1 MGKLQVTLI
10 AARNLHGHDTFSKI
24 DPFVRLQVGSKQFKS
39 CTAKNTENAE
49 YNETF
54 TFVVANP
61 KREKLSVTVLDQDA
75 FSDDH
80 VGWAEMPLNALPKGQ
95 ALEQWLMIVDKKG
108 VATGTVGLM
117 LLAVDFGIAA
127 AAVSSRTRAMPNAA
141 PPAAQSQP
149 CVSPSSAP
157 DAPPAAPAASAS
169 TASPNSIASPFSP
182 LLPPTADDLP
192 RARETDVSRRPSSE
206 HRPCAVPAIETL
218 LHLSAASNTVREGLR
233 LLVAAATLAT
243 PAATPQAQPNSARS
257 STAAGSDTILKGGVP
272 AIETLLRAAP
282 DPAKP
287 HVGLNLLVAAA
298 TVASAA
304 STPPARRRS
313 IDSGVAESSSAVPAI
328 ETLLR
333 IGSSSTSA
341 HVGLYLLVSAAAST
355 SPALRSAATTPQRR
369 GSDASSSATCVP
381 AIETLL
387 RIGSGDDKAHI
398 GLKLLLSAAT
408 AISPLQS
415 AASTPETRR
424 SSVASASSVVPAIE
438 TLLRIGSSYD
448 KPHVGLN
455 LLVSAAMLTSAAG
468 QSAATTPQRR
478 CSVVSSSPSSGVP
491 AIETLL
497 RIGSSNDKAHIG
509 LNLLVSAAM
518 LTSAAAQS
526 AATTPQRRCS
536 IVSSSPSS
544 GVPAIETLLRI
555 GSSNDK
561 PHVGLNLMVS
571 AAALNTPT
579 AQSAATTPEKRRSSV
594 ATSST
599 CVPAIETLLR
609 IGASNDKAHIGLN
622 LLVSA
627 ATSTSPVQSATA
639 TPARRSRVASIA
651 ASSAPTTPDKKAP
664 SADRPCIP
672 DTSTD
677 KLSSVEWLLRLASA
691 AAREAGTEPKP
702 YVGLSLLAA
711 SSSVPTPLSSLSR
724 ASTPR
729 MTAAASSTTGSRRSL
744 PFINELTGE
753 DTRTAVAGIASQTLA
768 SPRPLR
774 SGHAAPVAAL
784 TQRVSTPLPFVKGAR
799 PNASSPHAGAGAGAS
814 SSSAL
819 LFLPPRAATPG
830 VSVSH
835 HMATSSTTVRGATP
849 TIEKSAT
856 MERKRANAE
865 AKQTNAF
872 WKSRLSLLKREVE
885 KAQADLDVTRSRG
898 DAMQVVAVVNESVAA
913 QLELERQRNLFRQAE
928 RREAIRIQ
936 TLEHKVAMRQA
947 QQKLLRQRFEIG
959 AEQRKAREENR
970 GEVQRRRDEESIAK
984 AEQRQQVQLSKVH
997 AMVSRVRAVAM
1008 RREEGRLAAEAQLH
1022 YIEESTAELET
1033 QTYGAIADA
1042 SNLVG
1047 RIRQLKHLRAQA
1059 ELGHGARRSLRSE
1072 LYQEA

>member
-80 VGWAEMPLNALPKGQ
+80 VGWAEMHLNALPKGQ

-127 AAVSSRTRAMPNAA
+127 PSASSRTRATPSAAPAAEFQPCESPSAASDAA
-141 PPAAQSQP
+141 PPP
-149 CVSPSSAP
+149 
-157 DAPPAAPAASAS
+157 PPAAASAS
-169 TASPNSIASPFSP
+169 TASPNCIASPLSP
-182 LLPPTADDLP
+182 LLPTATADGLP
-192 RARETDVSRRPSSE
+192 RARETEETEVSRRPSFE

-218 LHLSAASNTVREGLR
+218 LHLSASSNTVREGLR
-233 LLVAAATLAT
+233 LLVSAATLTT
-243 PAATPQAQPNSARS
+243 PAATPHAQPSSARS
-257 STAAGSDTILKGGVP
+257 STAAGSATDIKGGVP

-313 IDSGVAESSSAVPAI
+313 VDRGVAESSSAVPAI

-333 IGSSSTSA
+333 IGSSSTCA
-341 HVGLYLLVSAAAST
+341 HVGLSLLVSAAAST

-497 RIGSSNDKAHIG
+497 RIGSGNDKAHIG

-526 AATTPQRRCS
+526 AATTPQRRC

-544 GVPAIETLLRI
+544 G
-555 GSSNDK
+555 
-561 PHVGLNLMVS
+561 
-571 AAALNTPT
+571 
-579 AQSAATTPEKRRSSV
+579 
-594 ATSST
+594 
-599 CVPAIETLLR
+599 VPAIETLLR

-664 SADRPCIP
+664 SADRPCSP

-784 TQRVSTPLPFVKGAR
+784 SQRVSTPLPFVKGAR
-799 PNASSPHAGAGAGAS
+799 PSASSPRAGAGGGAS